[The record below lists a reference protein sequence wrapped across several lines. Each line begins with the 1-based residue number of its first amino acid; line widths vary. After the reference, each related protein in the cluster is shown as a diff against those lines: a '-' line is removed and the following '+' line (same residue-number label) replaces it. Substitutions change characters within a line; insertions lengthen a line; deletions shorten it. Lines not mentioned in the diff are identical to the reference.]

1 MAGFYRLIPPVV
13 RFSGAWFLLCFGGFL
28 YGQCPASFADFGEL
42 KVTLSAG
49 GPQEITATIE
59 LTIPQAIRID
69 TSYLPKVIRE
79 ASDGAGSNV
88 SA

>member
-1 MAGFYRLIPPVV
+1 MAGFYCLIPPVV

-49 GPQEITATIE
+49 GNVRWAIDHPRLETVADGSPRKFALEIWA
-59 LTIPQAIRID
+59 
-69 TSYLPKVIRE
+69 
-79 ASDGAGSNV
+79 
-88 SA
+88 